1 MPNLK
6 GLRWGLMSLACAIAW
21 GLSAWLWTIAQE
33 HVNSTTAQLEKTFA
47 VLLAILP
54 TTGLLGFVAERRSNK
69 KVGRLL
75 FWLSTGMLTLL
86 VLIGGPFRWF
96 YTPTTLL
103 MWTVLAVTGLE
114 ERRQARAA

>member
-1 MPNLK
+1 MPK
-6 GLRWGLMSLACAIAW
+6 GLRWGLISLACAIAW
-21 GLSAWLWTIAQE
+21 VLSAWLWVIAQD
-33 HVNSTTAQLEKTFA
+33 HVNSTTAQLEKTFT

-54 TTGLLGFVAERRSNK
+54 TTGLLGFAAERRSNK

-96 YTPTTLL
+96 YALPTLL
-103 MWTVLAVTGLE
+103 MWTALAMT
-114 ERRQARAA
+114 R

>member
-1 MPNLK
+1 MPSLK
-6 GLRWGLMSLACAIAW
+6 GMRWGLMSLACAIAW
-21 GLSAWLWTIAQE
+21 VLFAWLWTTAQR
-33 HVNSTTAQLEKTFA
+33 HVNSTTVQLEKAFT

-54 TTGLLGFVAERRSNK
+54 TIGLLGFVAEQRSKK

-103 MWTVLAVTGLE
+103 MWTALALTRLE
-114 ERRQARAA
+114 KYRRTRAA

>member
-1 MPNLK
+1 MLSLK

-21 GLSAWLWTIAQE
+21 ILSAWLWTTAQE
-33 HVNSTTAQLEKTFA
+33 HVNSTTVQLQKTFA
-47 VLLAILP
+47 VLLAIP
-54 TTGLLGFVAERRSNK
+54 STIGLLGFIAERRSNK

-86 VLIGGPFRWF
+86 VLMGGPFRWF

-103 MWTVLAVTGLE
+103 MWTALALTRLE
-114 ERRQARAA
+114 EYREARTA